1 MMKFLSILAAASLAL
16 TPVIASA
23 DSHGATGNSALI
35 PPGGTAGRVLAAS
48 QVPEGAIIVG
58 GLVLLGGAL
67 FFLIGG
73 KNDSNNDTNG
83 GNGGN
88 GE

>member
-1 MMKFLSILAAASLAL
+1 MKFLSILAAASLAL

-23 DSHGATGNSALI
+23 DSHGATDNSALL

-48 QVPEGAIIVG
+48 EIPEGAIILG
-58 GLVLLGGAL
+58 GLVLLGGAM

-73 KNDSNNDTNG
+73 NNDSNNSTNG
-83 GNGGN
+83 GNGAVA
-88 GE
+88 E